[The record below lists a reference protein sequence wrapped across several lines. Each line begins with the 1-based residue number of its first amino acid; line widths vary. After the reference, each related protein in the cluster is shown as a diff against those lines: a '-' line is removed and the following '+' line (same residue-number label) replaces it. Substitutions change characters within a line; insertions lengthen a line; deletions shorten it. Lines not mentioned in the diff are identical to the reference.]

1 VDASD
6 ISKAA
11 DDLYRAQRVRRPIP
25 PLTTTYG
32 AITVDDAYQIQL
44 ANIAKRLAEGAT
56 VTGHKVGLSA
66 KAMQRML
73 GVNEPDYGHLL
84 DTMFAFENAELA
96 VDGLLQPRVEI
107 EVAFVLKARLEG
119 PGVSVADAIR
129 ATDFVLPAIEV
140 VDSRIADWKIA
151 LADTIADNAS
161 SGMVV
166 LGGSPSRLDDL
177 DIRLIG
183 ASLQCNG
190 RVREVGAS
198 GAVLGNPAVAVAWLA
213 NKVAGFG
220 VALERG
226 HVIMPG
232 SCTRM
237 IPVRPGDVVR
247 AELDRLGYVSL
258 SFCPQ
263 QNP

>member
-1 VDASD
+1 LPHAHGRCDDGPVDASD

-56 VTGHKVGLSA
+56 VAGHKVGLSA

-96 VDGLLQPRVEI
+96 VDRLLQPRVE
-107 EVAFVLKARLEG
+107 
-119 PGVSVADAIR
+119 P
-129 ATDFVLPAIEV
+129 
-140 VDSRIADWKIA
+140 
-151 LADTIADNAS
+151 
-161 SGMVV
+161 
-166 LGGSPSRLDDL
+166 
-177 DIRLIG
+177 
-183 ASLQCNG
+183 
-190 RVREVGAS
+190 
-198 GAVLGNPAVAVAWLA
+198 
-213 NKVAGFG
+213 
-220 VALERG
+220 G
-226 HVIMPG
+226 HVIRPG

-247 AELDRLGYVSL
+247 AEFDRLGYVSL

>member
-1 VDASD
+1 LPHAHARCDDGPVDASD

-84 DTMFAFENAELA
+84 DTMFAFENA
-96 VDGLLQPRVEI
+96 

-220 VALERG
+220 VALEPG

-237 IPVRPGDVVR
+237 IPVCPGDVVR
-247 AELDRLGYVSL
+247 AEFDRLGYVSL

>member
-1 VDASD
+1 LPHAHARCDDRPVDASD

-44 ANIAKRLAEGAT
+44 A
-56 VTGHKVGLSA
+56 
-66 KAMQRML
+66 
-73 GVNEPDYGHLL
+73 
-84 DTMFAFENAELA
+84 
-96 VDGLLQPRVEI
+96 
-107 EVAFVLKARLEG
+107 
-119 PGVSVADAIR
+119 
-129 ATDFVLPAIEV
+129 
-140 VDSRIADWKIA
+140 
-151 LADTIADNAS
+151 
-161 SGMVV
+161 
-166 LGGSPSRLDDL
+166 
-177 DIRLIG
+177 
-183 ASLQCNG
+183 
-190 RVREVGAS
+190 
-198 GAVLGNPAVAVAWLA
+198 WLA

-220 VALERG
+220 GALEPG
-226 HVIMPG
+226 HAIMPG

-247 AELDRLGYVSL
+247 AEFDRLGYVSL

>member
-1 VDASD
+1 LPHAHARCDDGPVDASD

-11 DDLYRAQRVRRPIP
+11 DDLYRAQRVRKPIP
-25 PLTTTYG
+25 PLTSTYG
-32 AITVDDAYQIQL
+32 AIPVDDAYQIQL
-44 ANIAKRLAEGAT
+44 ANIAKHLAEGAT

-73 GVNEPDYGHLL
+73 GV
-84 DTMFAFENAELA
+84 
-96 VDGLLQPRVEI
+96 
-107 EVAFVLKARLEG
+107 
-119 PGVSVADAIR
+119 
-129 ATDFVLPAIEV
+129 
-140 VDSRIADWKIA
+140 
-151 LADTIADNAS
+151 
-161 SGMVV
+161 
-166 LGGSPSRLDDL
+166 
-177 DIRLIG
+177 IG

-190 RVREVGAS
+190 RVREAGAS
-198 GAVLGNPAVAVAWLA
+198 GAVLGNPAVAAAWLA

-220 VALERG
+220 VALEPGR
-226 HVIMPG
+226 VIMPG

-247 AELDRLGYVSL
+247 AEFDRLGYVSL

>member
-1 VDASD
+1 VDAIG

-11 DDLYRAQRVRRPIP
+11 DDLYRAQQLRTPIA

-32 AITVDDAYQIQL
+32 AISVDDAYQIQL
-44 ANIAKRLAEGAT
+44 ANISKYLAEGAT

-84 DTMFAFENAELA
+84 DTMFAFENTEVA
-96 VDGLLQPRVEI
+96 VDRLLQPRVEI

-119 PGVSVADAIR
+119 PGVSVADVVR

-140 VDSRIADWKIA
+140 VDSRIADWKIT

-161 SGMVV
+161 SGMVA
-166 LGGSPSRLDDL
+166 LGGTPSRLDDL

-190 RVREVGAS
+190 RVRQVGAS
-198 GAVLGNPAVAVAWLA
+198 AAVLGNPAVAVAWLA

-220 VALERG
+220 VALEPG
-226 HVIMPG
+226 HVMMPG

-247 AELDRLGYVSL
+247 AEFDRLGYVSL